1 MSSDEQQL
9 AENKYYKVIEN
20 GFKWVPLDKRKSKFG
35 GPMTPR
41 KAELRH
47 PLLWLAREGKELYL
61 VNSSEETLDFVAA
74 GTGGFQTVDD
84 DCITVSSKSKNK
96 YEYKNVKP
104 NDAVKVEEFD
114 GFYDLDY
121 VLQVSIQVQ
130 SKNLGNIEIFSPP
143 KKGGIGETVLLW
155 DTMENGNHVWTKNCE

>member
-1 MSSDEQQL
+1 MNPNSQDISQNEH
-9 AENKYYKVIEN
+9 NKVLQN
-20 GFKWVPLDKRKSKFG
+20 SFKWVPLDQRKSKFG

-41 KAELRH
+41 EKESRL
-47 PLLWLAREGKELYL
+47 PLLWLAREGNKLYL
-61 VNSSEETLDFVAA
+61 VNSSEETFDFVSA

-84 DCITVSSKSKNK
+84 DCITVAAEKK

-114 GFYDLDY
+114 GYYDLDY
-121 VLQVSIQVQ
+121 LLQVSIRIQ
-130 SKNLGNIEIFSPP
+130 STNLGGIEILTLP

-155 DTMENGNHVWTKNCE
+155 DTMENGKGVSINKL